1 VSLPASP
8 AVSTFTPKQAARR
21 ARVIQAA
28 LDLATEG
35 GYDSVQMRDVSTR
48 ADVALGTI
56 YRYFSSKDHLLVSAM
71 GDWTGQLRE
80 RLQQR
85 PAQGDT
91 EADRVVDVLRRAC
104 RSLERQPLLA
114 AALVKAM
121 SSDDA
126 GVAQA
131 SADVG
136 RHVRGMI
143 SPLLVD
149 LDPDTREA
157 VISVIGH
164 VWSSS
169 LIGWSNGRYDIG
181 DVADELDQATRLL
194 LRPPY

>member
-1 VSLPASP
+1 
-8 AVSTFTPKQAARR
+8 
-21 ARVIQAA
+21 
-28 LDLATEG
+28 
-35 GYDSVQMRDVSTR
+35 M
-48 ADVALGTI
+48 
-56 YRYFSSKDHLLVSAM
+56 
-71 GDWTGQLRE
+71 
-80 RLQQR
+80 QR

-143 SPLLVD
+143 APLLVD

-181 DVADELDQATRLL
+181 DVADELDQATHLL
-194 LRPPY
+194 LQRSVLEPVSIPG

>member
-1 VSLPASP
+1 
-8 AVSTFTPKQAARR
+8 
-21 ARVIQAA
+21 
-28 LDLATEG
+28 
-35 GYDSVQMRDVSTR
+35 
-48 ADVALGTI
+48 
-56 YRYFSSKDHLLVSAM
+56 
-71 GDWTGQLRE
+71 
-80 RLQQR
+80 
-85 PAQGDT
+85 
-91 EADRVVDVLRRAC
+91 
-104 RSLERQPLLA
+104 
-114 AALVKAM
+114 M